1 MKKFKIGDYAYVAD
15 QRAMGWKKV
24 QIIKVSGNY
33 YHVRMLDRQ
42 VAFGVPE
49 HRLLS
54 EKEYESIIVIENT
67 NPIEKKTNFRP
78 PFPH

>member
-15 QRAMGWKKV
+15 QGAMGWKKV
-24 QIIKVSGNY
+24 QIIRVSGSY

-42 VAFGVPE
+42 AAFGVPE

-54 EKEYESIIVIENT
+54 EKEYESIVTIENT
-67 NPIEKKTNFRP
+67 CTIEKETNFRP
-78 PFPH
+78 PQIH